1 VNPLAIQNSSQLA
14 VCTMDNNGNISGGDH
29 GVLTTASGY
38 THKNTAD
45 IKTKKE
51 TECVLEEG
59 HRLPEIKTLQNAA
72 KLSIVEDRPIMM
84 DYWTSSLEK
93 TVMIGVRNDEK
104 KMLIKN
110 EEEYTSYIEKI
121 FRINGKDFII
131 LTENSIYIVD
141 KDIPTKKISFNTD
154 TE

>member
-1 VNPLAIQNSSQLA
+1 LTYNKQPKKMSS
-14 VCTMDNNGNISGGDH
+14 
-29 GVLTTASGY
+29 
-38 THKNTAD
+38 
-45 IKTKKE
+45 
-51 TECVLEEG
+51 TEVTLDEG
-59 HRLPEIKTLQNAA
+59 HRLPTDKTLQNAA

-154 TE
+154 TEG